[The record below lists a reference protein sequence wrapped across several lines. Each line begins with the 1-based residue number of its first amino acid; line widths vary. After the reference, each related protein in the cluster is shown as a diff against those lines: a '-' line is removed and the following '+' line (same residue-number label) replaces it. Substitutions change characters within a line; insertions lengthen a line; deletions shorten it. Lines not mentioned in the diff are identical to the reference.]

1 MNTAS
6 SALFLVQTPLHVM
19 NAVEAISWFKLTHY
33 TFFITTSEH
42 QIKWKKMIESL
53 LPADAAIIFC
63 PRNDIDIEEGTRAYA
78 QKIPYLKS
86 QNFDFV
92 FISDARL
99 YIFVDIANALNNPQT
114 YLTDDGTCTIL
125 AMHSLQTYGT
135 YFALSKST
143 CAERQRKIKEVKK
156 RYNLWDLPSIKYDL
170 FTVFDYESTDKI
182 SVVQNP
188 MQHYQHAH
196 KRIDEGSVLFI
207 GQPLTTSGYFSSD
220 VYLECIR
227 DIASHYGGKKIKYL
241 PHPRQCHEEVKKLKG
256 IDSVDILDTKLA
268 AETLLMSFDTTPS
281 IVCGFYSAALWNVA
295 KFQRG
300 ISTHAFK
307 ISAERFRPEVIDRRT
322 RNNFIKDVDAIDLY
336 YNYFKKRIHVLENVN

>member
-1 MNTAS
+1 
-6 SALFLVQTPLHVM
+6 
-19 NAVEAISWFKLTHY
+19 
-33 TFFITTSEH
+33 
-42 QIKWKKMIESL
+42 MIESL

-63 PRNDIDIEEGTRAYA
+63 PRNDIDIEEGTKTYA
-78 QKIPYLKS
+78 QKIPYLRS

-99 YIFVDIANALNNPQT
+99 YIFVDIANALRNPQT

-143 CAERQRKIKEVKK
+143 CVERQRKIEEVKK
-156 RYNLWDLPSIKYDL
+156 RYGLWDLPPVKYDL
-170 FTVFDYESTDKI
+170 FTVFDYESTEEI
-182 SVVQNP
+182 TVIQNP
-188 MQHYQHAH
+188 MRHYQHVH
-196 KRIDEGSVLFI
+196 ERIDEESVLFI

-220 VYLECIR
+220 VYIEYIHK
-227 DIASHYGGKKIKYL
+227 IVAHYAGKKIKYL
-241 PHPRQCHEEVKKLKG
+241 PHPRQCHDEMQKLIG
-256 IDSVDILDTKLA
+256 IDSVDIVDTKLA
-268 AETLLMSFDTTPS
+268 AETLLTSLDTAPS

-300 ISTHAFK
+300 VSTHAFK
-307 ISAERFRPEVIDRRT
+307 ISTDHFRPEIINRRT
-322 RNNFIKDVDAIDLY
+322 RNSFITDVDAIDLY